1 MDRTRI
7 ARLGVNYMA
16 GRTRHRGFGYI
27 RKLPSGRYQAS
38 YVGHDDARHTAPE
51 TFTARIDAEA
61 WLAAEHRRSEDP
73 ESWQAPRARIEAA
86 RKAAEAARLPTYAD
100 YAQRYL
106 TERKVKGR
114 PLAPSTV
121 DGYRRMLANYIN
133 PTFGDVPLDE
143 ITPAM
148 VNQWYD
154 RLPAD
159 KERTRREAY
168 TLARAVMTVATS
180 AHGPLVGQV
189 NPFAIRGGGSGTSP
203 KREQIATA
211 KEIEVILEHIR
222 PEWRAMVLLAL
233 WCGMRYGELTELRR
247 SDVDLDKR
255 VIKIRRAVA
264 RAGPGKKIVKGPK
277 SASGVRDQRIPA
289 HIVPAI
295 TKHLRTYVTGRDGL
309 LFPGA
314 HGQHL
319 HPARFQGKHTHR
331 GWYGAR
337 KAAGR
342 NDLRFHDLR
351 ATGATLL
358 AQQGA
363 NIGEIQAF
371 LGDSTPT
378 AALRYVRAGQSRMD
392 QLTERLSAL
401 AELGGW

>member
-1 MDRTRI
+1 M
-7 ARLGVNYMA
+7 
-16 GRTRHRGFGYI
+16 

-38 YVGHDDARHTAPE
+38 YVGHDDERHTAPQ

-73 ESWQAPRARIEAA
+73 ENWQAPKARVEAA
-86 RKAAEAARLPTYAD
+86 RKAAEAARRPTFAAYAES
-100 YAQRYL
+100 YL
-106 TERKVKGR
+106 RARKVRGR
-114 PLAPSTV
+114 PLAASTIE
-121 DGYRRMLANYIN
+121 GYRRLLRGYIN
-133 PTFGDVPLDE
+133 PAFGDLELDA
-143 ITPAM
+143 ITPSL
-148 VNQWYD
+148 VNHWYD
-154 RLPAD
+154 TLPAD
-159 KERTRREAY
+159 REKTRREAY

-180 AHGPLVGQV
+180 AHGPMVGQT

-211 KEIEVILEHIR
+211 SEVAVIVEHIR

-247 SDVDLDKR
+247 SDVDLDKQ
-255 VIKIRRAVA
+255 VIRIRRAVA
-264 RAGPGKKIVKGPK
+264 RAGPGAKVVKGPK
-277 SASGVRDQRIPA
+277 SAAGVRDQRIPA
-289 HIVPAI
+289 HIVADL
-295 TKHLRTYVTGRDGL
+295 KRHLRTYVTGRDGL

-319 HPARFQGKHTHR
+319 HPARFQGKSTHR

-342 NDLRFHDLR
+342 DDLRFHDLR

-392 QLTERLSAL
+392 QLTDRLSAL
-401 AELGGW
+401 AENGGW

>member
-7 ARLGVNYMA
+7 ARLGVNHMG
-16 GRTRHRGFGYI
+16 GRSSHRGFGHI
-27 RKLPSGRYQAS
+27 RKLASGRYQAS
-38 YVGHDDARHTAPE
+38 YVGHDGARHNAPE
-51 TFTARIDAEA
+51 TFAAKIDAEA

-73 ESWQAPRARIEAA
+73 EAWQAPRARLEAS
-86 RKAAEAARLPTYAD
+86 RKEAEAARLPTFATYAE
-100 YAQRYL
+100 RYL
-106 TERKVKGR
+106 AARKVRGR
-114 PLAPSTV
+114 PLAATTV
-121 DGYRRMLANYIN
+121 EGYRRLLRNYID
-133 PTFGDVPLDE
+133 PAFGHLPLDE
-143 ITPAM
+143 ITPAL
-148 VNQWYD
+148 VNEWYET
-154 RLPAD
+154 LPAD
-159 KERTRREAY
+159 KEKTRREAY
-168 TLARAVMTVATS
+168 TLARAVMTVATG
-180 AHGPLVGQV
+180 AHGPMVGRI
-189 NPFAIRGGGSGTSP
+189 NPFAIRGGGSGSSP

-211 KEIEVILEHIR
+211 QEIEVILEHIR

-255 VIKIRRAVA
+255 VIRIRRAVT
-264 RAGPGKKIVKGPK
+264 RAGPGEKVVKGPK
-277 SASGVRDQRIPA
+277 SAAGVRDQRIPA
-289 HIVPAI
+289 HILPEV
-295 TKHLRTYVTGRDGL
+295 TKHLRTYVTGREGL

-319 HPARFQGKHTHR
+319 HPARFQGKHTNR

-337 KAAGR
+337 RAAGR
-342 NDLRFHDLR
+342 DDLRFHDLR

-371 LGDSTPT
+371 LGDSTPS

-401 AELGGW
+401 AETGAW